1 MSLKVLADAYAEDK
15 RFLAGP
21 ETELHAV
28 ADARVNDVAVA
39 VRYAF
44 AGARPAFSGDETQEE
59 VEAIMERSADKLETL
74 LAKILPSALSR
85 VMLAGGET
93 GMKMLADQLRTLGG
107 PGSGNFGHA
116 GRPGKV
122 GGSGDGHAELDKL
135 QIEHGDIIPHNALF
149 SKYDMDHEAVAVFDA
164 IDTSQPGVPETLNL
178 DDLTVVQDE
187 VGAEGLRHYLYGTG
201 RSKGNPIVLRL
212 SGKNYLMDGH
222 HRVGAMLLEGKKA
235 AKFEVYDANTLLG
248 LEESGAS
255 DYFSPR
261 AYESEVELKGESQL
275 GAYNFENKSLGG
287 PGSGNFGHAG
297 RPGHVGGSAAD
308 DAYVDDKGS
317 SWSAMNNGT
326 LSEML
331 DHHTDL
337 RSPAAKTLIKEL
349 ERREKKGDARAA
361 EVLAGVGTRKNGN
374 GTITSKDGKKYNVKF
389 DAERRTYTIQEPDAP
404 RGVNVGAA
412 TMTRKEGS
420 TGGRAVMSIHVYPEF
435 QRKGIATAL
444 YKHIEQHLG
453 TTLQANWAQ
462 TPDGEA
468 FWKSRSMEDFRFAKR
483 ITVKAPVM
491 DISFDGT
498 SEGASQWAKKYAG
511 KLAKKLTKTS
521 RAEIKAAIASVF
533 EGGSFKTARN
543 KIADAIG
550 DDARADLIARQE
562 VMVAVHEGQRL
573 AWQQALREG
582 FLTKTMRRTWI
593 ITPGACPRCQKLD
606 GKTARLNGTYRGGIA
621 GPPLHV
627 RCRCT
632 EGLQ

>member
-93 GMKMLADQLRTLGG
+93 GMKMLADQL
-107 PGSGNFGHA
+107 H
-116 GRPGKV
+116 
-122 GGSGDGHAELDKL
+122 
-135 QIEHGDIIPHNALF
+135 
-149 SKYDMDHEAVAVFDA
+149 
-164 IDTSQPGVPETLNL
+164 
-178 DDLTVVQDE
+178 
-187 VGAEGLRHYLYGTG
+187 
-201 RSKGNPIVLRL
+201 
-212 SGKNYLMDGH
+212 
-222 HRVGAMLLEGKKA
+222 
-235 AKFEVYDANTLLG
+235 ANTLLG

-297 RPGHVGGSAAD
+297 RPGYVGGSAAD

-582 FLTKTMRRTWI
+582 FLTKTMRRVWI